1 MRLEGKVALVTGAS
15 RGIGKAI
22 ATSLALEG
30 AAVGCLATKAPAD
43 TVAEI
48 ERAGGRA
55 VEIAGDVSSTSDAE
69 FAVDVVLT
77 KFGRL
82 DILVNNAG
90 ITQDGLLLKMSDE
103 AWHRV
108 LEVNLTGAF
117 YMIRASAKPMLKQRS
132 GRIVNI
138 ASIVGLSGQAGQANY
153 AASKAG
159 LVGLTKSVAKEFGS
173 RGITCNVIAPGF
185 IETDMTETLSE
196 QMRESVIKT
205 APLGRLGQPTDVA
218 DVAVFLASDA
228 SAYITGQVI
237 VVDGGLSL

>member
-1 MRLEGKVALVTGAS
+1 A
-15 RGIGKAI
+15 
-22 ATSLALEG
+22 
-30 AAVGCLATKAPAD
+30 
-43 TVAEI
+43 
-48 ERAGGRA
+48 
-55 VEIAGDVSSTSDAE
+55 
-69 FAVDVVLT
+69 
-77 KFGRL
+77 
-82 DILVNNAG
+82 
-90 ITQDGLLLKMSDE
+90 
-103 AWHRV
+103 
-108 LEVNLTGAF
+108 
-117 YMIRASAKPMLKQRS
+117 AKPMLKQRA